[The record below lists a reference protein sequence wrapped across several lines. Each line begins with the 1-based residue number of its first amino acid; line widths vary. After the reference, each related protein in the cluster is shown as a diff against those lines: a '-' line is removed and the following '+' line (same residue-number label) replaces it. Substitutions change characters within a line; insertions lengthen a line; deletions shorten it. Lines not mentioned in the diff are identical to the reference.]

1 MRRMHRC
8 PCLIRVPLTAAL
20 VFCRDSGTEIF
31 VRDYETP
38 TIEGMGGGEQL
49 LETRPDDRELL
60 EAGADVNELD

>member
-1 MRRMHRC
+1 
-8 PCLIRVPLTAAL
+8 
-20 VFCRDSGTEIF
+20 